1 MQVIGPDEKAL
12 VAVGDNWEWTPTKR
26 LLLNV
31 TEASLYYI
39 KRQNVLSKFGAAQLA
54 SMPALKCLR
63 FVSTD
68 FSSLKSVSET
78 SCSIA
83 FLLLFYSIIT
93 VQLVDVTFSLY
104 FFVLFICRLNL
115 FRSCLVSRLSS

>member
-31 TEASLYYI
+31 TEASLYYM

-78 SCSIA
+78 SCSIP
-83 FLLLFYSIIT
+83 FLLLFYTIIA
-93 VQLVDVTFSLY
+93 VQLVGVICSLY
-104 FFVLFICRLNL
+104 LFCFLFCLFVG
-115 FRSCLVSRLSS
+115 